1 MFENSRVKGN
11 IVKNRFGGFTRSPER
26 GEGRG
31 AAAPRHTHVLGGP
44 PGPVPAARTAPHR
57 TMSKK
62 HLTDEELSKEW
73 PYLTRQQV
81 KDFKDAFAIFDKD
94 GGGSITTEELGDV
107 MKSLGQKPS
116 QHELVAMVQEIDADG
131 NGEIDF
137 PEFLTM
143 MLRKMNEGN
152 PEKELMDVFTVFD
165 QDGSGTISAEE
176 LRAAMKVIGEK
187 LTEEEIEQAIKLADA
202 SGDGEVDYD
211 EFIQFVLSE

>member
-1 MFENSRVKGN
+1 
-11 IVKNRFGGFTRSPER
+11 
-26 GEGRG
+26 
-31 AAAPRHTHVLGGP
+31 
-44 PGPVPAARTAPHR
+44 
-57 TMSKK
+57 MSKK